1 MACLPC
7 VIAGKGLLEAACS
20 EGAEKLGILV
30 GGKVLGKDQGAKAAH
45 ELCHGFLWL
54 KKGAKLLLP
63 APCKSRACPFRGK
76 GCCKGGRARNCRNM
90 EGSERWVVRAV
101 AQNVA
106 LAAKACQVCVE
117 LMIASR
123 KEDKVHTVQ
132 IRIVRVSLAEGTG
145 HMLLPCPFEKPFPF
159 RGRREWIHDVH
170 VAWPAGKKHGELAHA
185 HPAKAG
191 DEDVLL
197 LKAQKYGVAWD
208 VHAFSL
214 SENPDPF
221 MPRNS
226 GNVKGTGAKYALL
239 ASDLQ
244 RGSLAETGMPS
255 HWERHA
261 FGSLVGICGTGNIAD
276 VARPL
281 ERQRTGFER
290 CDTGLSFLGKMLLVE
305 DALFM

>member
-45 ELCHGFLWL
+45 ELRHGLLWL

-76 GCCKGGRARNCRNM
+76 GCC
-90 EGSERWVVRAV
+90 
-101 AQNVA
+101 VA

-117 LMIASR
+117 LMIASC
-123 KEDKVHTVQ
+123 KENKVHVVQ
-132 IRIVRVSLAEGTG
+132 ICVVRVSLAEGAG

-159 RGRREWIHDVH
+159 RGRREGIHDVH

-226 GNVKGTGAKYALL
+226 GDVKGTGAKYALL